1 MRFFLNEAADALDF
15 SRHRKRLAPDYLQQ
29 AVALATEFPR
39 IGVFGGRITGEFEA
53 VPPA

>member
-1 MRFFLNEAADALDF
+1 MHFSLNEAANTLDF
-15 SRHRKRLAPDYLQQ
+15 SRHRERLAPDYLQQ
-29 AVALATEFPR
+29 AIALATEFPR